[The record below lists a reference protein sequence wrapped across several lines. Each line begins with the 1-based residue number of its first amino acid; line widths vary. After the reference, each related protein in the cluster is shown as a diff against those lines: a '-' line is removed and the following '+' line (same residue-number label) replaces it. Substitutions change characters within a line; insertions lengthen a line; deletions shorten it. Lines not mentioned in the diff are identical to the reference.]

1 MEEGEE
7 EKEYKY
13 ENADE
18 EDEVEEEKEEND
30 PFTHSVCSTVC
41 LSQPPALVLRR
52 ADFCIPGE

>member
-1 MEEGEE
+1 MEDGEE

-30 PFTHSVCSTVC
+30 PFTHTLCSM
-41 LSQPPALVLRR
+41 LKPAPSFSPRR
-52 ADFCIPGE
+52 ANFCIPGE